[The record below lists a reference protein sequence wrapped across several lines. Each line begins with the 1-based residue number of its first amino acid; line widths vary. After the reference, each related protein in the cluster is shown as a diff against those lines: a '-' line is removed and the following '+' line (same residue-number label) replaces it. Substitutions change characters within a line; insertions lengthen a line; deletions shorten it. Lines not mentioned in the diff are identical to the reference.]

1 MSHTADTG
9 QAERQALRAAI
20 DDADGRLMRL
30 LVERRRLAET
40 LGALKAG
47 DGAAVRDLDRERA
60 VIERAV
66 AAGREEGLDEAF
78 IEKLFKLLIDDSLR
92 RQRAGLDGKV
102 RSRTLR
108 EARVSYLGGPGTYSQ
123 FAAHAHYGARY
134 SGIIPVSRRDFA
146 GILRA
151 VESGEAD
158 YGFLPIENTTT
169 GGIVEVYDLL
179 RETNLK
185 IAGEHHYKVDHCIV
199 GKAHDLGSVRT
210 VLGHPQALRQS
221 QRFFARHPELKTVAV
236 SSSTE
241 ALNEALTGKPD
252 VAAVAGADAARL
264 FGLNIIDDTASDHP
278 ENYTRFVSLA
288 ADPAPASP
296 LLPCKTSLVI
306 TTSDTAGSLLD
317 ALDGFR
323 GEGINL
329 TKLESRPIAGKP
341 FEQMFF
347 LDLEGHE
354 EQPEVARALKRL
366 HEHALTV
373 RSFGSYGADR
383 LKPVERQG
391 ADVAKAG
398 AAG

>member
-1 MSHTADTG
+1 MTDQEAAQKAAQS
-9 QAERQALRAAI
+9 ERGALRAAI
-20 DDADGRLMRL
+20 DDADGRLMRVL
-30 LVERRRLAET
+30 IERRRLAEA

-47 DGAAVRDLDRERA
+47 DGAEVRDLDRERA

-78 IEKLFKLLIDDSLR
+78 VEKLFKLLIDDSLR
-92 RQRAGLDGKV
+92 RQRAGLDARA
-102 RSRTLR
+102 RSRTLQ
-108 EARVSYLGGPGTYSQ
+108 EARVAYLGGPGTYSQ
-123 FAAHAHYGARY
+123 FAANAHFSGRY
-134 SGIIPVSRRDFA
+134 SGVLAVSRRDFA
-146 GILRA
+146 GIFKA

-158 YGFLPIENTTT
+158 YGFAPIENTTT

-179 RETNLK
+179 RDTNLK

-210 VLGHPQALRQS
+210 VMGHPQALRQS

-241 ALNEALTGKPD
+241 ALNAALTGAPD
-252 VAAVAGADAARL
+252 IAAVAGADAARL
-264 FGLNIIDDTASDHP
+264 FGLNIVDDNASDHP

-288 ADPAPASP
+288 VDPAPASP
-296 LLPCKTSLVI
+296 LLPCKTSLVM
-306 TTSDTAGSLLD
+306 TTSDTAGSLLE

-323 GEGINL
+323 SEKINL

-354 EQPEVARALKRL
+354 DQPPVARALAHLR
-366 HEHALTV
+366 EHALSV

-383 LKPVERQG
+383 LKPVEW
-391 ADVAKAG
+391 A
-398 AAG
+398 